1 MNSTSAISL
10 LTLLEIETGLLIILA
25 AFSIYKSMRLSQL
38 LKEMLHLRRNYEE
51 QLKTQK
57 ERDDFL
63 AMLVHELRSPLSV
76 MKGASDLILKDAQRL
91 SKEQIETLLT
101 QIRTSSKGMLK
112 IVDDILDVSKIDSG
126 KFEIHKIFGDLN
138 KVVSDECEY
147 YEALAGE
154 KQIKITT
161 QLDTSLPSFNFDED
175 RVRQVMNNLLSNAIK
190 YITEKGHITVLTK
203 KDQSKVQVIIA
214 DDGDGIADDLKVKL
228 FHKFV
233 QLNNHSHTKDAGS
246 GLGLVI
252 TKGIVQAHGGEIW
265 IEDNAPR
272 GAKFIFTLPLS

>member
-1 MNSTSAISL
+1 MNTVPAFTL
-10 LTLLEIETGLLIILA
+10 LTLLQVETGLLIILA
-25 AFSIYKSMRLSQL
+25 SFSIYKSLRLSRIV
-38 LKEMLHLRRNYEE
+38 KDMLNLRKSYDS

-57 ERDDFL
+57 QHDDFL

-91 SKEQIETLLT
+91 SKEQIGMLLN
-101 QIRTSSKGMLK
+101 QIRTSSRGMLK

-126 KFEIHKIFGDLN
+126 KFEIHKTFGDLN
-138 KVVSDECEY
+138 KLLKDECEF

-154 KQIKITT
+154 KQVSIICN
-161 QLDTSLPSFNFDED
+161 LNDSIPSFNFDAD

-190 YITEKGHITVLTK
+190 FLPEGGKITVKTLK
-203 KDQSKVQVIIA
+203 NQSNIEIVVS
-214 DDGDGIADDLKVKL
+214 DDGDGIPEDLKIKL

-233 QLNNHSHTKDAGS
+233 QLNNNTHSKDLGT

-252 TKGIVQAHGGEIW
+252 SKGIVEAHGGNIW
-265 IEDNAPR
+265 IEDNLPK
-272 GAKFIFTLPLS
+272 GAKFVFTLPLA

>member
-1 MNSTSAISL
+1 MNNTPALSL
-10 LTLLEIETGLLIILA
+10 LSLLEIETGLLIILA
-25 AFSIYKSMRLSQL
+25 AFSIYKSLRLSQL
-38 LKEMLHLRRNYEE
+38 LKEMLNLRKNYDT
-51 QLKTQK
+51 QLKVQK

-101 QIRTSSKGMLK
+101 QIRTSSNGMLK

-126 KFEIHKIFGDLN
+126 KFEIHKTFGSIN
-138 KVVSDECEY
+138 KVLADECAY

-154 KQIKITT
+154 KQITIEAKPDESI
-161 QLDTSLPSFNFDED
+161 PGFNFDED

-190 YITEKGHITVLTK
+190 YITEKGKITVSTK
-203 KDQSKVQVIIA
+203 KDQANVVVTIA
-214 DDGDGIADDLKVKL
+214 DDGDGIPDELKVKL

-233 QLNNHSHTKDAGS
+233 QLNNHSHTKAAGS

-252 TKGIVQAHGGEIW
+252 AKGIIQAHGGEIW
-265 IEDNAPR
+265 IEDNVPK
-272 GAKFIFTLPLS
+272 GAKFIFTLPLA